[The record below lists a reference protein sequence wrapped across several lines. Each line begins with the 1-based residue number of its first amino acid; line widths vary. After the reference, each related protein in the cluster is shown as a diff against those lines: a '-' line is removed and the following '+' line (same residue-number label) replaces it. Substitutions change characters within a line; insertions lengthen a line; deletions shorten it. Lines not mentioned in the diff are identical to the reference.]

1 MLDKNQI
8 RAVFLVKFKMGH
20 KTAETTHKINNA
32 FGPGTANEC
41 IVQWWLRKFCHR
53 NESLEDEGCPLE
65 VDNDQLRAVA
75 EADPLT
81 TTREVAEQL
90 HIGHSM
96 VVRHLKQIGKVK
108 KLNKWVQHEL
118 DENKKHHHFE
128 A

>member
-20 KTAETTHKINNA
+20 KTAETTHKINSA
-32 FGPGTANEC
+32 FGPGTANEY

-75 EADPLT
+75 EADPVNNHKRSCRT
-81 TTREVAEQL
+81 TPHRPFYGCSA
-90 HIGHSM
+90 
-96 VVRHLKQIGKVK
+96 
-108 KLNKWVQHEL
+108 
-118 DENKKHHHFE
+118 FE
-128 A
+128 TNWKGEKAQ